1 MAESQKSVAPWWLA
15 LLMLAYFGAG
25 KFGLSLASV
34 NASVSPVWPPTG
46 IAFAAFLLLG
56 SRVWPAILVGA
67 FLVNVTTTGS
77 IPTSIGIAIGNMLE
91 GRLGADFVRLFA
103 NGRDVF
109 NRARDVFKFVV
120 LAALVATSLSA
131 TIGAASLTLAGR
143 VDWHDLHT
151 IWFTWW
157 LGDAV
162 GALVV
167 GPVLVLWRDGGG
179 LPRGRLR
186 RLEAVGLIVTVIGG
200 GVLVFYGFVGQPLT
214 FLCLPPLVWAAFRFG
229 QRETALAIAI
239 LSGLAI
245 RGTVHGFGPFADGP
259 PNESLLLLQA
269 FLGTMAVMSILIAA
283 VVAERKRD
291 EAALAHLASIVE
303 YSDDAIIS
311 KTLEGIITSWNAGA
325 ERLYG
330 YPAAEV
336 VGRSISII
344 IPPDHPNELLR
355 VLARLK
361 RGEHIQP
368 YETGRI
374 RKDGTRV
381 QVSVTVSPLR
391 SASGAVIGASAIGR
405 DVTEKRRADAAL
417 REATTLR
424 SVASLAVAAAH
435 EINNP
440 LTVVSGELQLL
451 AREVG
456 ARWSG
461 RIASMLEALERIREV
476 VLRMNRITRLENAE
490 RQRHLPDMLDL
501 EKSSGRPES
510 PPETGQEQ
518 RRS

>member
-1 MAESQKSVAPWWLA
+1 MTESRRSVTLWWLA
-15 LLMLAYFGAG
+15 LLTPAYFVAG
-25 KFGLSLASV
+25 KFGLSLAYV

-56 SRVWPAILVGA
+56 PRIWPAIFVGA

-77 IPTSIGIAIGNMLE
+77 IATSVGIAIGNTFE
-91 GRLGADFVRLFA
+91 GRLGADLVRLFA

-109 NRARDVFKFVV
+109 NRSRDVFKFVV
-120 LAALVATSLSA
+120 LGGLFSTTVSA
-131 TIGAASLTLAGR
+131 TIGVSSLTLGGSA
-143 VDWHDLHT
+143 DWRAYPA

-167 GPVLVLWRDGGG
+167 GPVLVLWSMRVGV
-179 LPRGRLR
+179 PRSRLR
-186 RLEAVGLIVTVIGG
+186 RLEGVGLFATVVAI
-200 GVLVFYGFVGQPLT
+200 GVLVFYGLVGQPLT

-229 QRETALAIAI
+229 QRETAAAIAI
-239 LSGLAI
+239 MSGLAI
-245 RGTVHGFGPFADGP
+245 WGTVHGFGPFADGP
-259 PNESLLLLQA
+259 RNESLLLLQA
-269 FLGTMAVMSILIAA
+269 FLGTMAVMSIMIAA

-303 YSDDAIIS
+303 FSDDAIVG
-311 KTLEGIITSWNAGA
+311 KTLEGVVTSWNAGA
-325 ERLYG
+325 ERLFG
-330 YPAAEV
+330 YSAAEA
-336 VGRSISII
+336 VGRPISII
-344 IPPDHPNELLR
+344 IPPDRPNELLR
-355 VLARLK
+355 ILARLK

-368 YETGRI
+368 YETTRI

-391 SASGAVIGASAIGR
+391 SSSGTIIGASAIGR
-405 DVTEKRRADAAL
+405 DVTEKKRADAAL
-417 REATTLR
+417 REAATLR

-451 AREVG
+451 AREAG

-461 RIASMLEALERIREV
+461 RVTAMLEALERIREV
-476 VLRMNRITRLENAE
+476 VLRMNQITRLEPAE
-490 RQRHLPDMLDL
+490 RQRHLPEMLDL
-501 EKSSGRPES
+501 EKSSGRPE
-510 PPETGQEQ
+510 PPDENPD
-518 RRS
+518 RAP